1 MLFDGLSLFLIQTID
16 ILEIQR
22 PFLKRKPI
30 RDTPENTR
38 INRMNGKVIYGLTN
52 RNVCGDENPA
62 AILRREKQ
70 PEINLK
76 ILELLI
82 E

>member
-38 INRMNGKVIYGLTN
+38 INRMNGKVIYGLTK
-52 RNVCGDENPA
+52 RNVYGDENPA